1 MSAKTVLV
9 CLGCNRP
16 PVTFNISEGGKSDL
30 LKVKASIVDTFAD
43 VLDSTSEDSLLL
55 QVY

>member
-9 CLGCNRP
+9 CLGCNRR
-16 PVTFNISEGGKSDL
+16 PVTFISEDGKSDL
-30 LKVKASIVDTFAD
+30 LKVKASIVNTFVD
-43 VLDSTSEDSLLL
+43 VLDSTSEDSLLV